1 MSVTASGIFYL
12 SAKHRPAPIPARLVE
27 NWRLPTAA
35 ASQEVGI
42 FIATTS
48 ATDKCDRR
56 VGEILPSCT
65 EGAFLFYLNRL
76 KHVAMFNKILISHKL
91 FDKITFEKMCSVT

>member
-12 SAKHRPAPIPARLVE
+12 SAKHRPAPIPTRLVE

-65 EGAFLFYLNRL
+65 EAPFFYMNPL
-76 KHVAMFNKILISHKL
+76 KHVTMSNKILLSHKL
-91 FDKITFEKMCSVT
+91 FDKVTFEKMCSVT